1 MNLPIRLRPT
11 PYEKVWGTPLTQPW
25 LRNPLNRKIGE
36 IWFEASKEWP
46 LLVKLLFTSEKL
58 SVQVHP
64 DDNYARAHGE
74 PRGKTEM
81 WHVLRAEPGAQVAVG
96 LREPLTADQLREA
109 SISGEIE
116 HLLNWV
122 SARVGDT
129 FFIPAGTVHAV
140 GAGLVLCEVQQFSD
154 VTYRLYDYGRPR
166 PLHLDDAIAVSITV
180 ANPPLTQPS
189 GPVLANCQYFQTE
202 RLSVSGAATIDA
214 RPKTTLC
221 VAVEGEGRIAGQ
233 PFQAGEAFE
242 VPPGG
247 DPFEIESPHAIFV
260 IAS

>member
-25 LRNPLNRKIGE
+25 LQNPLNRNIGE

-64 DDNYARAHGE
+64 DDLYAQAHGE

-81 WHVLRAEPGAQVAVG
+81 WHVLRAEPGAMVALG
-96 LREPLTADQLREA
+96 LREALTSEQLRAA
-109 SISGEIE
+109 SLSGEIE
-116 HLLNWV
+116 RLLNWV
-122 SARVGDT
+122 PARVGDT
-129 FFIPAGTVHAV
+129 FFVPAGTIHVV
-140 GAGLVLCEVQQFSD
+140 GAGLVMCEVQQFSD

-166 PLHLDDAIAVSITV
+166 PLHLDDAVAVSI
-180 ANPPLTQPS
+180 LQPS
-189 GPVLANCQYFQTE
+189 PTRIQPTGPLLVECPYFRTE
-202 RLSVSGAATIDA
+202 LLRVTGSVTFSP

-221 VAVEGEGRIAGQ
+221 VAIEGEGQFAGQ
-233 PFQAGEAFE
+233 AFHAGEAFE
-242 VPPGG
+242 VPPNS
-247 DPFEIESPHAIFV
+247 DPFEIESSGATIL